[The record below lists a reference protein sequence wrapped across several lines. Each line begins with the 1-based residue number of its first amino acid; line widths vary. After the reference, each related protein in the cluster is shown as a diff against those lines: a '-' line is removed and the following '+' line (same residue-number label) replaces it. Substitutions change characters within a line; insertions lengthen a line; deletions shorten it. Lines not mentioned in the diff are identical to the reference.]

1 MFDRILIESLPASF
15 KVYYATRHTPII
27 NDVMLED
34 AINTGVDKCANILS
48 SGCNTPGTVL
58 SKCSVEFLEI
68 FNHTDIVISKGQG
81 NYEGFDGYNRK
92 IYFLLKA
99 KCNMIAK
106 G

>member
-34 AINTGVDKCANILS
+34 AINTGMDNCANVLS
-48 SGCNTPGTVL
+48 SGCHTPKMVL
-58 SKCSVEFLEI
+58 SECSDEFMEI
-68 FNHTDIVISKGQG
+68 FNHAYIVISKGQG